1 MDGNYEM
8 DDNLD
13 ASQGTGV
20 LIPQAQ
26 IMEVLHNLNV
36 SARLILLALTLL
48 RRCCG
53 IRCARESSLRTT

>member
-36 SARLILLALTLL
+36 SARWILCWL
-48 RRCCG
+48 
-53 IRCARESSLRTT
+53 